1 MTYTTEYNQNDQ
13 EHKVKF
19 WYTNADSVS
28 NKIHEIQTIAET
40 EKPNIMAI
48 TETLPKT
55 NRTLDKITN
64 HDIAGYTGYH
74 SNVNRG
80 VSIYVHSNLKSEKID
95 INSGFEEY
103 IWVNIEMTRNINI
116 IVGCIY
122 RSPNSPDS
130 NNNMLP
136 SMLDIVSTLK
146 KSYLVIVGDFNYKEI
161 DWINNNI
168 HTTENHPAY
177 ILYNKI
183 NDLFYEQLVKSPTRH
198 RAGERPSLLDWI
210 ITDSPNKIDNIDIL
224 APLGEKGDHN
234 VISFD
239 LSIQSYFCNISPFN
253 LCYSRG
259 NYQEMRNSLEDTD
272 WATLIQEGNI
282 ENSWSSF
289 HKTIDQKIEEH
300 IPKARSKSNKF
311 QPWINAEIKGARKE
325 KNLAWRKYSRHN
337 SEANWT
343 DFTSKRNFC
352 NRLIKKVKANFEKN
366 LADDIATNP
375 KKFWNYV
382 NNRKCND
389 NNFPTMIDTNDK
401 VYDTDIDKAN
411 QFNKYFCEV
420 FTIENKDLPD
430 FNSRI
435 TDKSL
440 ENITFD
446 KDTIPKQLMKLN
458 TSKAAGPDRL
468 HPRILFELKDLITD
482 PLSKIFTQSFEEG
495 RLPLNWKLA
504 NVKPLFKKGKKNCF
518 ANYRPVSLTSVCCK
532 IMERIIRDKLVNYLE
547 INKLLSNDQH
557 GFRSGRSCT
566 TQLLEIIELWTS
578 YVDDKKAFDCIYLDF
593 AKAFDKVPHNKLLH
607 KLKSYG
613 IIGKLHSWIS
623 NFLTNREQRVNINGK
638 YSETRPVTSG
648 IPQGSVLG
656 PILFIIYIND
666 LPDQVNSYLKIF
678 ADDTKIFRLITD
690 IIDRQDLQHDLNK
703 VLEWSHKWQLPFNI
717 DKCKVIHYSYNNPL
731 YNYTLNNKPLTTDTS
746 EKDLGVTFTS
756 DLKFSSHIR
765 QIISK
770 ANSRLGLIKNTFT
783 NKTAKIIIPLYKSLV
798 RPLLE
803 YCVSIWNP
811 NLRKDI
817 IEIEKVQRRAT
828 KLIPQIKDLP
838 YPNRLKFLHLDSLL
852 FRRKRQDMIQVFRML
867 RRIDNIDHNIY
878 FNMNDASTTR
888 GHSLKILKP
897 RASTSLRLNSFSHRV
912 INDWNSLKEETVIS
926 QTINQFKS
934 ALKREWKNH
943 PDKYY
948 TIGNN

>member
-1 MTYTTEYNQNDQ
+1 
-13 EHKVKF
+13 
-19 WYTNADSVS
+19 
-28 NKIHEIQTIAET
+28 
-40 EKPNIMAI
+40 
-48 TETLPKT
+48 
-55 NRTLDKITN
+55 
-64 HDIAGYTGYH
+64 
-74 SNVNRG
+74 
-80 VSIYVHSNLKSEKID
+80 
-95 INSGFEEY
+95 
-103 IWVNIEMTRNINI
+103 
-116 IVGCIY
+116 
-122 RSPNSPDS
+122 
-130 NNNMLP
+130 
-136 SMLDIVSTLK
+136 
-146 KSYLVIVGDFNYKEI
+146 
-161 DWINNNI
+161 
-168 HTTENHPAY
+168 
-177 ILYNKI
+177 
-183 NDLFYEQLVKSPTRH
+183 
-198 RAGERPSLLDWI
+198 
-210 ITDSPNKIDNIDIL
+210 
-224 APLGEKGDHN
+224 
-234 VISFD
+234 
-239 LSIQSYFCNISPFN
+239 
-253 LCYSRG
+253 
-259 NYQEMRNSLEDTD
+259 
-272 WATLIQEGNI
+272 
-282 ENSWSSF
+282 
-289 HKTIDQKIEEH
+289 
-300 IPKARSKSNKF
+300 
-311 QPWINAEIKGARKE
+311 
-325 KNLAWRKYSRHN
+325 
-337 SEANWT
+337 
-343 DFTSKRNFC
+343 
-352 NRLIKKVKANFEKN
+352 
-366 LADDIATNP
+366 
-375 KKFWNYV
+375 
-382 NNRKCND
+382 
-389 NNFPTMIDTNDK
+389 
-401 VYDTDIDKAN
+401 
-411 QFNKYFCEV
+411 
-420 FTIENKDLPD
+420 
-430 FNSRI
+430 
-435 TDKSL
+435 
-440 ENITFD
+440 
-446 KDTIPKQLMKLN
+446 
-458 TSKAAGPDRL
+458 
-468 HPRILFELKDLITD
+468 
-482 PLSKIFTQSFEEG
+482 
-495 RLPLNWKLA
+495 
-504 NVKPLFKKGKKNCF
+504 
-518 ANYRPVSLTSVCCK
+518 
-532 IMERIIRDKLVNYLE
+532 MERIIRDKLVNYLE

-678 ADDTKIFRLITD
+678 ADDTKFFRLITD